1 MSKLDNMF
9 ITAVQKNQKAVVMTF
24 LKKGG
29 IDVNKRDELGFTS
42 LYYACEKGSKDIV
55 KLLLE
60 ADADASMQSNDS
72 KTCLHAVA
80 KTGNKDIIQ
89 MLVDAGADIDALDK
103 EDKTPLMYFVQ
114 NKKTESALLLL
125 SLGADKTLL
134 DSQGHSVTDYASAGG
149 LKDLLD
155 VLMSDQD
162 INEKD
167 QYGNSLLH
175 QAIHNNNSEVV
186 KQLLSKEET
195 IVDALND
202 ASETPLINAV
212 KKGSLIIVELLLNK
226 GADCNLSLQNGT
238 TCLHI
243 AASNNFIDITK
254 ALIKKGANI
263 NEKTESGSTALINA
277 AKNGCNDLTAYLIE
291 QEADVNLVDNMGNSA
306 LYYATE
312 SGYNE
317 IVEQLIMA
325 GCEE

>member
-9 ITAVQKNQKAVVMTF
+9 ISAVQKNQKAVVMTF

-60 ADADASMQSNDS
+60 NDADVSMPSNDS

-89 MLVDAGADIDALDK
+89 MLVDAGSDIDALDK
-103 EDKTPLMYFVQ
+103 EDKTPLMYFIQ

-134 DSQGHSVTDYASAGG
+134 DSQGHSAKDYASAGG

-162 INEKD
+162 VNEKD

-186 KQLLSKEET
+186 KTLLAKEET

-212 KKGSLIIVELLLNK
+212 KKGSLIIVELLLAKSANV
-226 GADCNLSLQNGT
+226 NLSLQNGT

-243 AASNNFIDITK
+243 ASSNNYLDIAK
-254 ALIKKGANI
+254 ALIKNGAELNTK
-263 NEKTESGSTALINA
+263 NENGSTALINA
-277 AKNGCNDLTAYLIE
+277 AKNGHNDFTAFLIE
-291 QEADVNLVDNMGNSA
+291 KEADVNLVDNYGQSA
-306 LYYATE
+306 LFYATE
-312 SGYNE
+312 NGYNE